1 MENRKLFLAFVL
13 GSFFWALP
21 AWAVDT
27 VTNTTASNTVSSSS
41 NTVSSSSNTVS
52 NTTASNTV
60 SSNTSGNTVIDKAPS
75 TASAPSIVVNNSDVC
90 VTGISSAVQT
100 SVFGAAVGTTV
111 IDSSC
116 QRLKLARSLYGM
128 GLKVAGVSLL
138 CQDVRV
144 FDAMIAAGTPCPY
157 EGKIGDAAKV
167 AWMASPEE
175 SPEGS
180 KLRADAIKIKEAAE
194 AAETARQDAS
204 NPPDPDPYPN

>member
-1 MENRKLFLAFVL
+1 MQPVVQMKSLWAAAAASLVL
-13 GSFFWALP
+13 SVA
-21 AWAVDT
+21 AANATDT

-60 SSNTSGNTVIDKAPS
+60 SSNSGSTVIDKSPS

-90 VTGISSAVQT
+90 VTGLSSAIQT

-111 IDSSC
+111 RDKNC
-116 QRLKLARSLYGM
+116 ERLKLARSLYGM

-180 KLRADAIKIKEAAE
+180 KLRADAIKIKEAA
-194 AAETARQDAS
+194 AEKNESIGVESD
-204 NPPDPDPYPN
+204 DGYPK

>member
-1 MENRKLFLAFVL
+1 MSRLIGLVAVL
-13 GSFFWALP
+13 VLSLTNP
-21 AWAVDT
+21 AWSVDT

-90 VTGISSAVQT
+90 VTGLSSAVQT

-111 IDSSC
+111 RDKNC
-116 QRLKLARSLYGM
+116 ERLKLARSLYGM

-180 KLRADAIKIKEAAE
+180 KLRSDVIKIKEAAAKKNE
-194 AAETARQDAS
+194 SIGVESD
-204 NPPDPDPYPN
+204 DEYPK